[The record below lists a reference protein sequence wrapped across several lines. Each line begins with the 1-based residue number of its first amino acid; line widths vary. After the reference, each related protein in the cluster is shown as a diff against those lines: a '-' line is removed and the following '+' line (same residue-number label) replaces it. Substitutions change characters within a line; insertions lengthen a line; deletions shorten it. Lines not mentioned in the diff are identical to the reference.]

1 MLPAGLCL
9 NKLSYTLTEMQFDV
23 AVIADL
29 CVDFLVRGDDVPI
42 WGQAEVFVDDYCL
55 ELGGSAGIF
64 ASQFTRLGG
73 KVGLYGKVGNDLFG
87 HYLRERVTGLGIATE
102 HVFASERYR
111 TPVGFGLSMKGD
123 RAMLTY
129 EGCLR
134 EITFD
139 AVEASGLLAKSPHL
153 HIASYF
159 LLESLRPHWP
169 RMLPALRQRGMTV
182 SLDTNWSPA
191 GNWDAV
197 REILG
202 YVDVFAPNEQE
213 ALHISGMDNV
223 EDALKWLSRL
233 VKLTVIKRGA
243 RGAVAF
249 DRESGDRVDLPG
261 TPLDERS
268 IADTTGA
275 GDNFDAGFLYA
286 WLKGAPLANCV
297 KLGMRCG
304 TASLA
309 RMGGIEG
316 QLVGGAEDY

>member
-1 MLPAGLCL
+1 
-9 NKLSYTLTEMQFDV
+9 MQFDI

-29 CVDFLVRGDDVPI
+29 CVDFLVRGDDVPV

-55 ELGGSAGIF
+55 DLGGSAGIF

-87 HYLRERVTGLGIATE
+87 HFLRDRITGLGIATD
-102 HVFASERYR
+102 HVFTSERLR
-111 TPVGFGLSMKGD
+111 TPVGLGLSMKGD

-134 EITFD
+134 EVTFD
-139 AVEASGLLAKSPHL
+139 AVEASGLLARAPHL

-169 RMLPALRQRGMTV
+169 EVLPKLRQRGMTI
-182 SLDTNWSPA
+182 SLDTNWSVA

-202 YVDVFAPNEQE
+202 NVDVFAPNEEE
-213 ALHISGMDNV
+213 ALRISGMHNV
-223 EDALKWLSRL
+223 EDALQWLSRL

-249 DRESGDRVDLPG
+249 DSATGNRFELPG
-261 TPLDERS
+261 AALDEKS

-286 WLKGAPLANCV
+286 WLKGAPLGNCV
-297 KLGMRCG
+297 KLGSRCA

-316 QLVGGAEDY
+316 QLAGNVEFN